1 MMNLLPRTLELR
13 NEESTDVHK
22 EQTASLTEWERSF
35 HSFPSSPALTK
46 NNCEESPTSVNIMNP
61 TNERKLYH
69 QVQLNDDI
77 LDELAHEVE
86 QDISEWE
93 NTLQVW
99 DPMAENIPFV
109 LDELAREVEQDISE
123 WENTLQVWDPMAE
136 NIPFD

>member
-13 NEESTDVHK
+13 NEESIDVRK
-22 EQTASLTEWERSF
+22 EQTALLTEGGQSF

-69 QVQLNDDI
+69 QVQFNDDI
-77 LDELAHEVE
+77 LDELACEVE

-99 DPMAENIPFV
+99 DPI
-109 LDELAREVEQDISE
+109 
-123 WENTLQVWDPMAE
+123 AE